1 VELSVA
7 ATPPIDKALLSTE
20 GCFILDCGSEV
31 FVWTGKK
38 SPVKLRNATIK
49 KAQVCLS
56 LCAVVRVSVRVRVVL
71 LLQDCSRQVVCGCRR
86 RAQIARSGW
95 RR

>member
-1 VELSVA
+1 LA

-49 KAQVCLS
+49 KAQVSLS
-56 LCAVVRVSVRVRVVL
+56 LCVCVCVRV
-71 LLQDCSRQVVCGCRR
+71 CVVCVWFCSHRTAHGNGCRR
-86 RAQIARSGW
+86 
-95 RR
+95 